1 MELTSRRMD
10 GVVVVDV
17 IGEVKGSTDEEDVL
31 NSTMSNI
38 LSRGEDLVV
47 VNLDSILSLDESAM
61 RMLLRV
67 CGSVLSNGG
76 RMAFVRS
83 IAKATIDRE
92 PSSDRESS
100 SDKDRLVFESE
111 SSAIE
116 ALKKRSTEGREEK

>member
-17 IGEVKGSTDEEDVL
+17 IGEVIGSTDEEDVL

-38 LSRGEDLVV
+38 LSRGENLVAM
-47 VNLDSILSLDESAM
+47 NLDSILSLDESAM

-76 RMAFVRS
+76 RMVFVRS
-83 IAKATIDRE
+83 IAKATIERE
-92 PSSDRESS
+92 PSP
-100 SDKDRLVFESE
+100 DKDRLVFESE

-116 ALKKRSTEGREEK
+116 ALKKRSTEGQEKK